1 MSSETKE
8 EKVRKEKDVW
18 DKLNPWKKDRT
29 PTIDKMEDIAEF
41 PHLFEGT
48 VYLHEENTF
57 YSTHEWSHALDAEMP
72 DFLKKRSVR
81 QNDWQEFLHE
91 IHSVKVSHLIGL
103 FKMFQLPFIILAA
116 LLFIITSFLIFSTPL
131 CEIDRNT
138 SEHAALGCTVA
149 WALFIVG
156 LVGFGG
162 VALILQVFIHSF
174 RSRFMAKLKVI
185 SDKLQVRFTM
195 ENKSY
200 DNETRALS
208 LDLVSYINEVIFCFV
223 FSDPNHPVDTTL
235 SEHSKEERE
244 QIRIY
249 RREIEDKK
257 VADAE
262 KASAENPLV

>member
-1 MSSETKE
+1 
-8 EKVRKEKDVW
+8 
-18 DKLNPWKKDRT
+18 
-29 PTIDKMEDIAEF
+29 
-41 PHLFEGT
+41 
-48 VYLHEENTF
+48 
-57 YSTHEWSHALDAEMP
+57 
-72 DFLKKRSVR
+72 
-81 QNDWQEFLHE
+81 
-91 IHSVKVSHLIGL
+91 
-103 FKMFQLPFIILAA
+103 
-116 LLFIITSFLIFSTPL
+116 
-131 CEIDRNT
+131 
-138 SEHAALGCTVA
+138 
-149 WALFIVG
+149 
-156 LVGFGG
+156 
-162 VALILQVFIHSF
+162 
-174 RSRFMAKLKVI
+174 MAKLKVI

-208 LDLVSYINEVIFCFV
+208 LDLVSYTVDSGINEVIFCFV

>member
-1 MSSETKE
+1 
-8 EKVRKEKDVW
+8 
-18 DKLNPWKKDRT
+18 
-29 PTIDKMEDIAEF
+29 
-41 PHLFEGT
+41 
-48 VYLHEENTF
+48 
-57 YSTHEWSHALDAEMP
+57 
-72 DFLKKRSVR
+72 
-81 QNDWQEFLHE
+81 
-91 IHSVKVSHLIGL
+91 
-103 FKMFQLPFIILAA
+103 
-116 LLFIITSFLIFSTPL
+116 
-131 CEIDRNT
+131 
-138 SEHAALGCTVA
+138 
-149 WALFIVG
+149 
-156 LVGFGG
+156 
-162 VALILQVFIHSF
+162 
-174 RSRFMAKLKVI
+174 MAKLKVI

-262 KASAENPLV
+262 KASTENPLV

>member
-1 MSSETKE
+1 
-8 EKVRKEKDVW
+8 
-18 DKLNPWKKDRT
+18 
-29 PTIDKMEDIAEF
+29 
-41 PHLFEGT
+41 
-48 VYLHEENTF
+48 
-57 YSTHEWSHALDAEMP
+57 MP

-103 FKMFQLPFIILAA
+103 FKMLQLPFIIIAV

-131 CEIDRNT
+131 CEIDSHI
-138 SEHAALGCTVA
+138 SEHVTLGCTLA